1 MLCSADSH
9 SLNSVVSEAFI
20 RFFLETVGHF
30 PLFMT
35 HTAGGERLFQR
46 DAFRKAVASRSVRR
60 FLGVFMES
68 QMFHG
73 FIQDQELRTSRAK
86 GETPVAYDLWPLAL
100 NGPLMHTGFRPYI
113 VQTN

>member
-1 MLCSADSH
+1 MSRAELMLCPADSH

-35 HTAGGERLFQR
+35 HTAGGDRLFQR
-46 DAFRKAVASRSVRR
+46 EAFRKAVASRSVRR

-86 GETPVAYDLWPLAL
+86 GETPVTYDL
-100 NGPLMHTGFRPYI
+100 
-113 VQTN
+113 